1 MGLQR
6 IRYSLLECLRNRRGK
21 ETGVGKLEK
30 RRNLG
35 YPPEIDLL
43 LTSTQILD
51 RVTGR
56 SNANPQPSS
65 LSIIFS
71 KRSSTWRI
79 CGVASE
85 SRGSPVL
92 RDSLRPRSQLMDS
105 WSLAHIM
112 RSVAI
117 RWCFLLARDRKHIIR
132 CRILELHSEDY
143 ANSKSSC

>member
-51 RVTGR
+51 RGTDLKGIL
-56 SNANPQPSS
+56 SHPHNQLSS
-65 LSIIFS
+65 
-71 KRSSTWRI
+71 
-79 CGVASE
+79 A
-85 SRGSPVL
+85 RGLLPGEYVEL
-92 RDSLRPRSQLMDS
+92 PRSRAD
-105 WSLAHIM
+105 
-112 RSVAI
+112 
-117 RWCFLLARDRKHIIR
+117 LL
-132 CRILELHSEDY
+132 S
-143 ANSKSSC
+143 